1 MKKTLKEIAQLL
13 NGKIIAGLETLE
25 IAEATS
31 IDTATAQ
38 SITFALEE
46 YLEKALASDAGAVIV
61 PLAVTEFAKPAIA
74 VENPKEAFS
83 KLAELFAPKV
93 EIEVGVHPLAFVHP
107 TAKLGRNVTVRA
119 YAIIEKDV
127 QIGDDCIIFSNAYVG
142 QAAVLGA
149 ECVLHANSV
158 VREFCILGNRVILQ
172 NGAVVGGDGFG
183 YTTNNRK
190 HTKVPQVGNVIL
202 GDDVEVGCNSCIDRA
217 TNYKTSTIVGAG
229 TKIDNLVHLAHN
241 DVIGENCLFVA
252 QVGISGSV
260 NIGNNCTFAG
270 QVGSAGHLQIGDNC
284 VFAARS
290 GITNDIAANS
300 FCAGFPARP
309 HKEWLKLEA
318 YKSKLPDLN
327 AKVKKLEK
335 RLAELE
341 KKS

>member
-1 MKKTLKEIAQLL
+1 MKKTLKEIAELL
-13 NGKIIAGLETLE
+13 AGKIIAGTESLE
-25 IAEATS
+25 IIEATS
-31 IDTATAQ
+31 IDAATKQ

-46 YLEKALASDAGAVIV
+46 YLEKALSSEAGAVIV
-61 PLAVTEFAKPAIA
+61 PETVTTFAKPAIA
-74 VENPKEAFS
+74 VANPKEAFA
-83 KLAELFAPKV
+83 KLAALFAPKV
-93 EIEVGVHPLAFVHP
+93 EIESGVHPLAYVHP
-107 TAKLGRNVTVRA
+107 TAKLGKDVSVRA
-119 YAIIEKDV
+119 YAIIEKDAV
-127 QIGDDCIIFSNAYVG
+127 VGDNCIIFSNAYVG
-142 QAAVLGA
+142 QAAELG
-149 ECVLHANSV
+149 ENCVLHANSV
-158 VREFCILGNRVILQ
+158 VREFCILGKRVTLQ

-183 YTTNNRK
+183 YTTSNRQ
-190 HTKVPQVGNVIL
+190 HTKVPQVGNVVL

-217 TNYKTSTIVGAG
+217 TNYKTSTIIGAG

-241 DVIGENCLFVA
+241 DIVGENCLFVA

-260 NIGNNCTFAG
+260 TIGNNCTFAG

-341 KKS
+341 KKN